1 MELLEAY
8 QDLSADQ
15 LLAMTEHDRLEFV
28 NNLRD
33 LIKYTRTHRLER
45 FSPFPYQ
52 QEFMNASASHNIRLL
67 SAANRIGKTFCG
79 AAEMAMHVT
88 GLYPSWYTGKRINGS
103 GRLYWCVGRDLTM
116 VADIQQKELIGTADC
131 RVTEELGTGAIP
143 IEHIITDRSKGWK
156 ADGARL
162 ERIRIRHV
170 DGGLNTLEF
179 YGSNDP
185 NALMGR
191 MVSAAWCDE
200 ESPYSMEIYSQL
212 IARTANAIE
221 LGVNGLIYFTAT
233 PEEGET
239 QLYLKFSQDK
249 TGSLYFKNVTWWD
262 CPLFNEAQIDQ
273 MLAALPPWERD
284 MRSRGLPAKGQ
295 GAVFKVSDDDLI
307 IDDVYP
313 LPHWQV
319 IIGVDWGHVQD
330 PTVVIVALQDP
341 DTDTYYLYDMFY
353 FDIDEQARSAANI
366 ATVLLNSPYAN
377 VPVIV
382 PHDSGLDSDA
392 SESNGKI
399 LRRYGVNVRP
409 EPFRNPPDSQLKI
422 TQYND
427 SNKSVRKIETGL
439 QEMLLMMNEGRFKVC
454 RRCEEWLREKRGY
467 FYKFNLR
474 TRKLDYAGADHCIDA
489 SRYAVL
495 SLMGNRGGNWD
506 EAHTA
511 KSWST
516 ADEITMFV

>member
-1 MELLEAY
+1 MDVLEAVKGIT
-8 QDLSADQ
+8 ADQ
-15 LLAMTEHDRLEFV
+15 LLALPERDRNELV
-28 NNLRD
+28 ANINSWIRYKL
-33 LIKYTRTHRLER
+33 THRLET
-45 FSPFPYQ
+45 FEPFPYQ
-52 QEFMNASASHNIRLL
+52 QDFINASSNHDIRLL

-79 AAEMAMHVT
+79 AAEMAMHIT
-88 GLYPSWYTGKRINGS
+88 GKYPIWYTGKRIKGS

-143 IEHIITDRSKGWK
+143 IEHIVTDRSKGWK

-221 LGVNGLIYFTAT
+221 LGVNGLIYITAT

-262 CPLFNEAQIDQ
+262 CPLFSKEQIEK
-273 MLAALPPWERD
+273 MLDALPPWERD
-284 MRSRGLPAKGQ
+284 MRSKGIPFRGQ
-295 GAVFKVSDDDLI
+295 GAVFKISDDELL

-330 PTVVIVALQDP
+330 PTVVIVALHDP
-341 DTDTYYLYDMFY
+341 DTDTYYLYDMYY
-353 FDIDEQARSAANI
+353 FDIDEHDRSADHI
-366 ATVLLNSPYAN
+366 ARVLLNSPYAN

-439 QEMLLMMNEGRFKVC
+439 QEMLLMMKEGRFKVT

-467 FYKFNLR
+467 SYKFNLR

-495 SLMGNRGGNWD
+495 SLMGNRGGSWD
-506 EAHTA
+506 EALTP
-511 KSWST
+511 KSWSG
-516 ADEITMFV
+516 ADAIEMFV